1 MATSVGNET
10 LGLPHSFF
18 TDERRSNQE
27 GYLAAKLN
35 SLRVRAW
42 VMAVMFAA
50 ALTLLLPD
58 WGATPVTSATILN
71 DVMAFAA
78 LGILAETFFLK
89 ISIGNLG
96 SSVAFVPFFA
106 SIMLFEHPWPMLVA
120 GSTGVVVDTI
130 VRRKELI
137 RTCFNAS
144 QFMLGVGLGG
154 IVYRALGGSVGME
167 QFNVTVLPFFGM
179 VLTYFAVNTGTVS
192 VAVAVSNGIS
202 ARETWDRIVARYA
215 SWDLVASSLA
225 LLLAFVYVE
234 LQIVGVLLVV
244 LPLFF
249 VRHMYQMNA
258 ELERKNEELLEVLV
272 ERIEASDPYTSGHSR
287 RVSEFARIIARELGQ
302 SSKAV
307 DQVAKAALLHDV
319 GKAYAEFATL
329 LRKETRLT
337 PEERIIMQSHPVRS
351 ADLVGRISD
360 LRGPVQAAVRHHHE
374 NYDGTGYPDG
384 LAGEE
389 IPIGARVIMLADT
402 LDAMTTDRP
411 YRRAL
416 SFERVVEEIRKY
428 SGRQFDPQIAEVMI
442 RSTAIRRLLEAEPT
456 VNLQLAPATER
467 VALYKSDR
475 QSAQV

>member
-1 MATSVGNET
+1 
-10 LGLPHSFF
+10 
-18 TDERRSNQE
+18 
-27 GYLAAKLN
+27 
-35 SLRVRAW
+35 
-42 VMAVMFAA
+42 MFAA
-50 ALTLLLPD
+50 ALALLLQD
-58 WGATPVTSATILN
+58 WGSGGVSHATILN
-71 DVMAFAA
+71 DVTAFAA

-106 SIMLFEHPWPMLVA
+106 SVALFAHPWPMLIA
-120 GSTGVVVDTI
+120 GITGLVVDTL
-130 VRRKELI
+130 VRRKEAI
-137 RTCFNAS
+137 RTCFNVA
-144 QFMLGVGLGG
+144 QFMLGVGLSGLT
-154 IVYRALGGSVGME
+154 YRALGGHVGTDS
-167 QFNVTVLPFFGM
+167 FDVPLLPFLGM

-192 VAVAVSNGIS
+192 VAVALSNGIS
-202 ARETWDRIVARYA
+202 ARETWDRIVSRYA
-215 SWDLVASSLA
+215 SWDLVASFLA
-225 LLLAFVYVE
+225 LLLVFVYVE
-234 LQIVGVLLVV
+234 LQVIGLVLVI

-249 VRHMYQMNA
+249 VRHMYQMNV

-287 RVSEFARIIARELGQ
+287 RVAEFARIISRELGQ
-302 SSKAV
+302 SSRAV

-351 ADLVGRISD
+351 AELVGRISD
-360 LRGPVQAAVRHHHE
+360 LRGPVQDSIRHHHE

-384 LAGEE
+384 LAGDQ
-389 IPIGARVIMLADT
+389 IPVGARIIMLADT

-416 SFERVVEEIRKY
+416 SFDRVIEEVRKY

-442 RSTAIRRLLEAEPT
+442 RSTAIRRLVEAEPT
-456 VNLQLAPATER
+456 VNLQLAPSTER
-467 VALYKSDR
+467 VSLFKSGR
-475 QSAQV
+475 LPASV

>member
-1 MATSVGNET
+1 V
-10 LGLPHSFF
+10 
-18 TDERRSNQE
+18 
-27 GYLAAKLN
+27 LA
-35 SLRVRAW
+35 V
-42 VMAVMFAA
+42 VFAA
-50 ALTLLLPD
+50 ALTFILQD
-58 WGATPVTSATILN
+58 WGTGVSAPANILN
-71 DVMAFAA
+71 DVIAFAS
-78 LGILAETFFLK
+78 LGILAETFFLR

-106 SIMLFEHPWPMLVA
+106 SVLLFEHPWPMLIA
-120 GSTGVVVDTI
+120 GLTGLVVDSL

-137 RTCFNAS
+137 RTCFNVS
-144 QFMLGVGLGG
+144 QFMLGVGLSGL
-154 IVYRALGGSVGME
+154 VYRALGGSVSVE
-167 QFNVTVLPFFGM
+167 RFSVDVVPFLGM

-192 VAVAVSNGIS
+192 VAVALSTGSS
-202 ARETWDRIVARYA
+202 ARETWDRIIARYA

-234 LQIVGVLLVV
+234 LQIVGLVLVI

-249 VRHMYQMNA
+249 VRHMYQMYV

-287 RVSEFARIIARELGQ
+287 RVAEFARIIARELGQ
-302 SSKAV
+302 SGRAAE
-307 DQVAKAALLHDV
+307 QVAKAALLHDV

-337 PEERIIMQSHPVRS
+337 PEERAIMQSHPVRS

-360 LRGPVQAAVRHHHE
+360 LRGTVQDAVRHHHE

-389 IPIGARVIMLADT
+389 IPIGARIIMLADT

-416 SFERVVEEIRKY
+416 SFDRVIEEVRKY
-428 SGRQFDPQIAEVMI
+428 SGRQFDPAIADVMI
-442 RSTAIRRLLEAEPT
+442 RSAAIRRLVEAEPP
-456 VNLQLAPATER
+456 VNLQLAPPTER
-467 VALYKSDR
+467 VSLFKGSKQPAS
-475 QSAQV
+475 V